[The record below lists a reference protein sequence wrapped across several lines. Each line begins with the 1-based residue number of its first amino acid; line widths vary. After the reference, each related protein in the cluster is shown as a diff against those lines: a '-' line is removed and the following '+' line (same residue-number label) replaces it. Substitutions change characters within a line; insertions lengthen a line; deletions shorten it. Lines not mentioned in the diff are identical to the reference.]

1 MMLGQGLAL
10 GGRGMM
16 NNGRPSLKDDFSR
29 LRQGR
34 VGKMHSGAGLS
45 HFLLQNSKGLNPD
58 PGFGMHG
65 AMSAVPE
72 LTGLQGTHQDASQ
85 TSQWKHNQPKVPGH
99 SNALLED
106 DHLKMLLGDVNSELM
121 LRVQKASAALDKVW
135 NLLDTDG
142 DGLISYYE
150 TRSVFAQW
158 DVALANEVENHV
170 RDNERS
176 SESRINYSRF
186 VDIFLPLAMTVP
198 PELIFEHLTSRFAQ
212 ATAHLRD
219 KKRTTVTAHSME
231 DPNDAKRGSA
241 HMRRSVHGGVTDASH
256 GMVGWDSVKKAESF
270 RKKGSVHRRDD
281 DPNSGLGNAAGSDK
295 HPPSTANRGSIPPL
309 TKRGSAEHVNGV
321 GRGSLEF
328 GPSSSQS
335 TSKEKI
341 EAMRQGGA
349 MRSSK
354 RESGAVPDRQS
365 LFNQAITKGSVVRT
379 LLTGAKGSI

>member
-1 MMLGQGLAL
+1 MPGGSGHLGQ
-10 GGRGMM
+10 
-16 NNGRPSLKDDFSR
+16 
-29 LRQGR
+29 
-34 VGKMHSGAGLS
+34 S
-45 HFLLQNSKGLNPD
+45 HFLLQNAFRLKPDPSFGLN
-58 PGFGMHG
+58 G
-65 AMSAVPE
+65 AMGAVPE
-72 LTGLQGTHQDASQ
+72 SHTGQDASQ
-85 TSQWKHNQPKVPGH
+85 TSHWKHNQPKILGH

-106 DHLKMLLGDVNSELM
+106 DHLRMLLGDVSSELM

-158 DVALANEVENHV
+158 DAALANEVENHV

-231 DPNDAKRGSA
+231 DPNDAKRDSA
-241 HMRRSVHGGVTDASH
+241 HMRRSVHGGVPDASH
-256 GMVGWDSVKKAESF
+256 GVLGMVGENQRKAESF
-270 RKKGSVHRRDD
+270 RKKGSIHRRDD
-281 DPNSGLGNAAGSDK
+281 DPNSGNAVGTDK

-309 TKRGSAEHVNGV
+309 TKRGSAEHVHGA
-321 GRGSLEF
+321 GRGTYACPSMDKQGSLSLRS
-328 GPSSSQS
+328 SSSQP

-379 LLTGAKGSI
+379 LLTGGKGSI